1 MNRTIALTLGMVMI
15 FGLTVAILL
24 AVMPGPHK
32 PTDYLVIGCVATLLC
47 LLLLFVV
54 MINTPKRSDTAPRP
68 LGSLSPPNFHR
79 LINLLGLFQVCEFQ
93 PRQFRRRR
101 PGRYRPAHA

>member
-1 MNRTIALTLGMVMI
+1 MNRTCGLALGMVMI
-15 FGLTVAILL
+15 FAVTVVVLL

-54 MINTPKRSDTAPRP
+54 LINTPKRPDNEPR
-68 LGSLSPPNFHR
+68 
-79 LINLLGLFQVCEFQ
+79 
-93 PRQFRRRR
+93 
-101 PGRYRPAHA
+101 A

>member
-1 MNRTIALTLGMVMI
+1 MNRTTGLVLGMVMI
-15 FGLTVAILL
+15 FAVTVAILL

-54 MINTPKRSDTAPRP
+54 LINTPKRPDPRADPETEPQPTEPRP
-68 LGSLSPPNFHR
+68 K
-79 LINLLGLFQVCEFQ
+79 
-93 PRQFRRRR
+93 
-101 PGRYRPAHA
+101 AAD

>member
-1 MNRTIALTLGMVMI
+1 MNRTIALTLGMLMI
-15 FGLTVAILL
+15 FGVTVAILL

-54 MINTPKRSDTAPRP
+54 LINTAKRIDRKTEPRP
-68 LGSLSPPNFHR
+68 
-79 LINLLGLFQVCEFQ
+79 
-93 PRQFRRRR
+93 
-101 PGRYRPAHA
+101 